1 MRIPSVQK
9 ISRDVSETSVRFP
22 LPLISA
28 VAGTIAALILM
39 DHEGPARPTVLWNIL
54 FSGVLGIPLLTGTS
68 LFVEKTKST
77 TSVGW
82 SVKIAALLL
91 LIAYACIVPSDLSEA
106 PGMHGIRLLL
116 LALSAHLFVAFAP
129 FITGNDINGFWQYNK
144 TLLLRILM
152 AALFAHVV
160 FAGLAFALAA
170 LDNLFGMHIPGK
182 RYGELWVLVSGL
194 FTTWYFLAG
203 IPKNLDELETSTDY
217 PKALR
222 VLAQYILVPIV
233 LVYLVILYAYL
244 GKILISWDWPQG
256 WVSKLILGFSG
267 TGILSL
273 LLLFPVSRQT
283 ENVWI
288 RTTTRWFYVAL
299 IPVVV
304 MLFFAVWRRV
314 SEYGLT
320 EGRYLAI
327 ALGVWLVIVIL
338 YFLFLP
344 RKSIKFIPA
353 SLCLGTLLVVFGPW
367 GVFAVS
373 EQNQVSRLETLLTRD
388 SILVS
393 GKIKK
398 CGGDLPPT
406 DTREISA
413 VLTYLHDMHGYESI
427 QPWFEDQL
435 KDDPTVPG
443 IKYKSPEIVA
453 GMMGIEYTRARPE
466 YGGVVVL
473 TTDNDKAIDIQGYT
487 RLVRSQF
494 LHTGKAD
501 KPHVFGSF
509 TYKTSEGLDSLTAV
523 LALDGL
529 PRDSLTIDIRGLVNM
544 VLRDHGNL
552 GADNILPGAM
562 SVGATS
568 KTLQV
573 KVYVSEVRLRR
584 DNEKT
589 KLLSYTADILY
600 GFETPQ

>member
-39 DHEGPARPTVLWNIL
+39 DHEGPARPTVLWSIL

-106 PGMHGIRLLL
+106 PGIHGLRLLL

-466 YGGVVVL
+466 YGGVVFL
-473 TTDNDKAIDIQGYT
+473 TTDKDKAIDIQGYT
-487 RLVRSQF
+487 TLVRSQF

-544 VLRDHGNL
+544 VLKDHGNL

-600 GFETPQ
+600 GFETQQ